1 MTQSQL
7 DVVKSMYD
15 ERSEQ
20 YDENDV
26 HVRQARDYIAW
37 ADLKNGENVLDLAC
51 GTGLVAIGAK
61 QVTGSSGCVVGVDIS
76 EGMLNVARR
85 KAQAAGLDIAFF
97 NHDVSDLTGLEFV
110 PQASEDG
117 GLLFDVITCASAL
130 ILLPD
135 PLQAVKNWKAVLR
148 PGRGRLITDV
158 QTKDA
163 NVVMNIFSAVAP
175 QVGETV
181 PWHSH
186 LWQSQQALA
195 ALMADAGFRVE
206 RVFET
211 EAYARAQY
219 HLDAAAQL
227 FDKAVSKAMFKDFGR
242 AEIRERAK
250 ELFVRKFAEVAGPK
264 GIIEEETRY
273 WVIVATKPG

>member
-1 MTQSQL
+1 MSQSQL

-26 HVRQARDYIAW
+26 HVRQAQDYITW
-37 ADLKNGENVLDLAC
+37 ADLKEGENLLDLAC

-61 QVTGSSGCVVGVDIS
+61 SVVGPSGRVVGVDIS
-76 EGMLNVARR
+76 EGMLKVARR
-85 KAQAAGLDIAFF
+85 KAQAAGLDIAFL
-97 NHDVSDLTGLEFV
+97 NHDVCDLAGLHIVPKEDYTDEF
-110 PQASEDG
+110 
-117 GLLFDVITCASAL
+117 FDVITCAAAL

-135 PLQAVKNWKAVLR
+135 PLQAVKNWKSVLR
-148 PGRGRLITDV
+148 PGGRLITDV

-163 NVVMNIFSAVAP
+163 NVVMNIFSAIAP

-195 ALMADAGFRVE
+195 TLMVDAGFHVDK
-206 RVFET
+206 VFET
-211 EAYARAQY
+211 EAYAKAQY
-219 HLDAAAQL
+219 HLDTAPEL

-242 AEIRERAK
+242 ADICEKAK
-250 ELFVRKFAEVAGPK
+250 DLFVRKFAEIAGSK
-264 GIIEEETRY
+264 DTIEEETRY
-273 WVIVATKPG
+273 WVTVATRPG